1 MLRPGVIE
9 RAYQLAATG
18 QYPTVSAIKRQV
30 RAEGYV
36 SVDGYLQGAAI
47 HRALRNLCL
56 AARAKAEEA
65 SDDAA

>member
-1 MLRPGVIE
+1 MIRPGVIE

-18 QYPTVSAIKRQV
+18 DYATVSEIKRQL
-30 RAEGYV
+30 RAENYT

-47 HRALRNLCL
+47 HRALRTLCL
-56 AARAKAEEA
+56 AGRTQADQS